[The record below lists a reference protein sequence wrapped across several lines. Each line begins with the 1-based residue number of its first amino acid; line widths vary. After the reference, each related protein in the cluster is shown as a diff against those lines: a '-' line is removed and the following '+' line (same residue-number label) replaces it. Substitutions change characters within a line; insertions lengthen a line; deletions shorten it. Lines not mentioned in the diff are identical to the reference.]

1 MGYGYGKKST
11 MPKSKAAA
19 KKKNMKTKS
28 GKASKKRK
36 K

>member
-11 MPKSKAAA
+11 MPKDRAAA
-19 KKKNMKTKS
+19 KKKNMKTKV
-28 GKASKKRK
+28 KKVSKKRK